1 MQTLGPL
8 EVVVLTFPGAEN
20 QGELLAVLE
29 RIEAKSDVR
38 VVDVAMVRRFADG
51 SVDAIELAEL
61 PLAAQTPQRQAYA
74 ATHLLNE
81 DDITELAGLV
91 QEPDTSAMALVVERS
106 WELELAAE
114 MAARGGAL
122 AGSARI
128 PDDQLDEALATGVD
142 LQGLS

>member
-20 QGELLAVLE
+20 QGEMLAVLE

-51 SVDAIELAEL
+51 SIDAIELAEL
-61 PLAAQTPQRQAYA
+61 PLEAQTPRRQEYA

-91 QEPDTSAMALVVERS
+91 QQPDTSAMALVVERT
-106 WELELAAE
+106 WEAELAE
-114 MAARGGAL
+114 EARQHGGAL
-122 AGSARI
+122 TGSARI
-128 PDDQLDEALATGVD
+128 PDDQVDEVLAVAVEI
-142 LQGLS
+142 